1 MTRRQ
6 ENEFL
11 KRMEAAKS
19 NNIIVPDKMT
29 PSSEIRGVYG
39 FFAIKG
45 EKGDQEV
52 LFYIGKS
59 NNIFKRMF
67 SGGHIYHYLRG
78 VRKTDVQIR
87 MADYLGNGYNIEVRI
102 LKEVEYVWD
111 SFIQDANRLA
121 LAELE
126 EIVNQQSKGF
136 CITDDMLSEA
146 VKKKSEEKAWNDKK
160 RKKHKGH

>member
-19 NNIIVPDKMT
+19 NNIIVPKKMT
-29 PSSEIRGVYG
+29 HSSKIRGVYG
-39 FFAIKG
+39 FFAIKVDQ
-45 EKGDQEV
+45 EVKGDQEV

-78 VRKTDVQIR
+78 VRKTDVQNR
-87 MADYLGNGYNIEVRI
+87 MADYLGNGYKIEVRI
-102 LKEVEYVWD
+102 LKEVEYVGD
-111 SFIQDANRLA
+111 SFILA

-146 VKKKSEEKAWNDKK
+146 VKKKSEEKAWNDFQEKK
-160 RKKHKGH
+160 YKQA

>member
-19 NNIIVPDKMT
+19 NNIIVPEKMT
-29 PSSEIRGVYG
+29 LSSEIRGVYG

-45 EKGDQEV
+45 DEEV

-59 NNIFKRMF
+59 NNIFNRMF

-78 VRKTDVQIR
+78 VRKTDVQKR
-87 MADYLGNGYNIEVRI
+87 MAYYLENGYKIEVRI
-102 LKEVEYVWD
+102 LKEVEYVGD

-146 VKKKSEEKAWNDKK
+146 VKKKSEEKTWNDLFREKK
-160 RKKHKGH
+160 YKQA